1 MSSKVFPPYDSEEDV
16 GDPRPSIHEDWRADV
31 NDYSFFGQNWSD
43 YVPYPERIK
52 VEDDSGRKPDNR
64 GYTDTYRTVLINPLD
79 ELQDEVAYN
88 SLMSLQAW
96 GQGPV
101 IAAMKQLNIFEVND
115 QETADQVVDWLGEN
129 YGSLFEPDFSDLPT
143 INEEKLNY
151 TPVEMDLTYEP
162 KYPESEKTIRK
173 AFGGRH
179 YQGKPAA
186 ISLQDYSEVVETNS
200 LYDL

>member
-1 MSSKVFPPYDSEEDV
+1 MSNKVFPPYDPEEDA
-16 GDPRPSIHEDWRADV
+16 GDPRPTIHEDWKADV
-31 NDYSFFGQNWSD
+31 NDYSFFGQNWSE
-43 YVPYPERIK
+43 YLPYPEKIK
-52 VEDDSGRKPDNR
+52 VDQTGTTRPGEDPPDKW
-64 GYTDTYRTVLINPLD
+64 RTVLINPLD
-79 ELQDEVAYN
+79 EIQDEVTYN
-88 SLMSLQAW
+88 SLMSLMSW

-101 IAAMKQLNIFEVND
+101 VAAMKQLNIFEVND

-129 YGSLFEPDFSDLPT
+129 YGQLFEPDFDDLPT

-179 YQGKPAA
+179 YQGKPEA
-186 ISLQDYSEVVETNS
+186 ISLKDYSEVVETNS